1 MGDNADPKGGSHITM
16 ITSENLN
23 VLLKIVLKLIMKN
36 VSIAEAEWMARIAMI
51 STPII
56 INTSEELLKDPFLP
70 LMEKIRTTTT
80 KMFEKEENLRGYL
93 KAAADDA
100 SQIEGE
106 IQEEWNLIARDIY
119 AFYPLMIKYVD
130 LQRTHWIRN
139 NVEEAEVIY
148 NSAGEIFNIMKQSTY
163 FKREELNF
171 ISTNELDPMS
181 LIMPGN
187 PRTRQP
193 VAAESEE
200 SAASAKKK
208 KGKKAGGSKSDA
220 SSLLVVALKR
230 LLPVGLNL
238 FAGKEQELVQHC
250 KDKFLSEV
258 EEEEILEFCKNQIT
272 LPNKYDPSDALC
284 WQHHLYSTLGSK
296 QVVPA
301 EQMKPE
307 DLELLVNRIVS
318 MGKVLYGLHIIDHPS
333 IGGGK
338 GSEPKVVS
346 IQRKRAVIACF
357 RQTSLHSLPKHAAI
371 NLFLRTYT
379 DLWLNDENAGELPDD
394 DLYMAYADIMAKS
407 CGGGEEEGGEEEE
420 EGEGPSL
427 QEQEIE
433 KMRLEFNQGRL
444 AERGVAEMVLN
455 NITAGKGVASDMID
469 KTLGLGI
476 AILEGGNLDIQTR
489 MLDILKD
496 KKESGFFISL
506 SGFLASASVLNLD
519 AFERNTKAEGLGV
532 GPDGPAGEK
541 NMHDADFTTSLL
553 RFLQLTGE
561 GHNNDWQNYL
571 RNQPGNPTIVN
582 LVICIVDYLLR
593 LQESIMDFYW
603 YYSRKE
609 LIDPA
614 GQANFFTAI
623 GVASQVFNTI
633 TEIIQGPCVGNQQ
646 ALAMSRLWDAVGG
659 FLFLFA
665 HLQEKLSKNASQ
677 VDLLKDI
684 LNLQADMVVMLLSM
698 LEGNVLN
705 GTIGKQMVDTLVE
718 STSNVELIL
727 NYFKLFLILPSDEEM
742 DVNGDGTITSREMKE
757 RLSAT
762 KNYSEEEIEF
772 LLCCTEE
779 DHEGKIDYA
788 AFKETYYE
796 PSKAIGFNMA
806 VLLTNLSEH
815 MTNDPRLAK
824 FLETAASVLNFFES
838 FLGRIEIKT
847 ADKVERVYF
856 EIDEA
861 NIEEWEK
868 PQIRESKNAF
878 FHTCISEGEG
888 ERMEQFVDFCEDA
901 IFEMQISTA
910 LSGDDGEV
918 AKVKK
923 EMTIPGEDE
932 PTGIIQP
939 LKENIALGLEQAK
952 TAAMLL
958 SPANLSLMA
967 AKAKNMTALEKAL
980 ALITGVF
987 WVIYGIGMVA
997 LWFNQKIF
1005 GTVLYLM
1012 RGLGKQEVKKE
1023 KVAVE
1028 EVIAPPPPENIDPVA
1043 VVAGQDPTD
1052 AFASSL

>member
-1 MGDNADPKGGSHITM
+1 MS
-16 ITSENLN
+16 
-23 VLLKIVLKLIMKN
+23 LIM
-36 VSIAEAEWMARIAMI
+36 
-51 STPII
+51 P
-56 INTSEELLKDPFLP
+56 
-70 LMEKIRTTTT
+70 
-80 KMFEKEENLRGYL
+80 G
-93 KAAADDA
+93 
-100 SQIEGE
+100 
-106 IQEEWNLIARDIY
+106 
-119 AFYPLMIKYVD
+119 
-130 LQRTHWIRN
+130 QRTLWIRN
-139 NVEEAEVIY
+139 NVEEAEHIY
-148 NSAGEIFNIMKQSTY
+148 NAAGEIFNVMKQSSY

-193 VAAESEE
+193 IAAESAE

-208 KGKKAGGSKSDA
+208 KGKKAAGSKADA

-250 KDKFLSEV
+250 KDKFLSQC

-272 LPNKYDPSDALC
+272 LPNKYDPSDELC

-296 QVVPA
+296 ACVSA
-301 EQMKPE
+301 EEMKPE
-307 DLELLVNRIVS
+307 DLELLVQRIVS
-318 MGKVLYGLHIIDHPS
+318 MGKVLFGLHIIDHPS
-333 IGGGK
+333 VAGGK

-346 IQRKRAVIACF
+346 IQRKQAVIACF

-379 DLWLNDENAGELPDD
+379 DLWLNSENSGQEVIIDHLTMTFEEAEMKKSEPEEEAAAADQLTQLIHMFSQAAGGLSGELEDD
-394 DLYMAYADIMAKS
+394 ELYMAYADIMAKS

-420 EGEGPSL
+420 EGEGPTL
-427 QEQEIE
+427 AEQEIE
-433 KMRLEFNQGRL
+433 NMRLEFNQGRL

-455 NITAGKGVASDMID
+455 NITAS
-469 KTLGLGI
+469 TGI

-496 KKESGFFISL
+496 KKESGFFISV
-506 SGFLASASVLNLD
+506 SGLLASASVLNLD

-541 NMHDADFTTSLL
+541 NMHDAEFSTSLL
-553 RFLQLTGE
+553 RFLQLTSE

-582 LVICIVDYLLR
+582 LVICFVDYLLR

-677 VDLLKDI
+677 VDLLKEI

-718 STSNVELIL
+718 STANVELIL
-727 NYFKLFLILPSDEEM
+727 NYFKLFLSLPSEEDMDE
-742 DVNGDGTITSREMKE
+742 NGDGTFTPREMKD
-757 RLSAT
+757 RLEAT
-762 KNYSEEEIEF
+762 KNYTREEIDF
-772 LLCCTEE
+772 LLGCCEE
-779 DHEGKIDYA
+779 NHDGKIDYA

-796 PSKAIGFNMA
+796 PSKTIGFNLA

-824 FLETAASVLNFFES
+824 FLETAASVLNFFEA

-847 ADKVERVYF
+847 EDKVERVYF

-878 FHTCISEGEG
+878 FHICISEGEG

-901 IFEMQISTA
+901 IFEMQISTS
-910 LSGDDGEV
+910 LSADDGEV
-918 AKVKK
+918 AKVAKVAT
-923 EMTIPGEDE
+923 MPGEDE

-939 LKENIALGLEQAK
+939 LKENIALGLENNK
-952 TAAMLL
+952 LGILML
-958 SPANLSLMA
+958 SPANISA
-967 AKAKNMTALEKAL
+967 GIAKLKT
-980 ALITGVF
+980 TGQRKHSHTNVF
-987 WVIYGIGMVA
+987 HDFAGSHC
-997 LWFNQKIF
+997 
-1005 GTVLYLM
+1005 
-1012 RGLGKQEVKKE
+1012 
-1023 KVAVE
+1023 
-1028 EVIAPPPPENIDPVA
+1028 APRD
-1043 VVAGQDPTD
+1043 
-1052 AFASSL
+1052 SSPQCF

>member
-1 MGDNADPKGGSHITM
+1 
-16 ITSENLN
+16 
-23 VLLKIVLKLIMKN
+23 
-36 VSIAEAEWMARIAMI
+36 
-51 STPII
+51 
-56 INTSEELLKDPFLP
+56 
-70 LMEKIRTTTT
+70 
-80 KMFEKEENLRGYL
+80 
-93 KAAADDA
+93 
-100 SQIEGE
+100 
-106 IQEEWNLIARDIY
+106 
-119 AFYPLMIKYVD
+119 
-130 LQRTHWIRN
+130 
-139 NVEEAEVIY
+139 
-148 NSAGEIFNIMKQSTY
+148 
-163 FKREELNF
+163 
-171 ISTNELDPMS
+171 
-181 LIMPGN
+181 
-187 PRTRQP
+187 
-193 VAAESEE
+193 
-200 SAASAKKK
+200 
-208 KGKKAGGSKSDA
+208 
-220 SSLLVVALKR
+220 
-230 LLPVGLNL
+230 
-238 FAGKEQELVQHC
+238 
-250 KDKFLSEV
+250 
-258 EEEEILEFCKNQIT
+258 LEFCKNQIT

-296 QVVPA
+296 QVVLA
-301 EQMKPE
+301 EDMKPE
-307 DLELLVNRIVS
+307 ELELLVNRIVS
-318 MGKVLYGLHIIDHPS
+318 MGKVLFGLHIIDHPS
-333 IGGGK
+333 IAGGK

-379 DLWLNDENAGELPDD
+379 DLWLNDENAGQEVIIDHLTMTFEEAEMKKSEAEEEAAAADQLSQLIHMFSQSAIMERAGELPDD

-407 CGGGEEEGGEEEE
+407 CGGGEEEGEEEE
-420 EGEGPSL
+420 EGEGPTL

-496 KKESGFFISL
+496 KKESGFFISV
-506 SGFLASASVLNLD
+506 SGLLASASVLNLD

-541 NMHDADFTTSLL
+541 NMHDAEFTTSLL

-742 DVNGDGTITSREMKE
+742 DENGDGTITSREMKE
-757 RLSAT
+757 RLTAT
-762 KNYSEEEIEF
+762 KNYSAEEIEF
-772 LLCCTEE
+772 LILCTEE

-796 PSKAIGFNMA
+796 PSKAIGFNIA

-824 FLETAASVLNFFES
+824 FLETAASVLNFFEA

-901 IFEMQISTA
+901 IFEMQISTSLTA
-910 LSGDDGEV
+910 GDDEV
-918 AKVKK
+918 QK
-923 EMTIPGEDE
+923 EKAAPVMPGDDE
-932 PTGIIQP
+932 PRGIIAP
-939 LKENIALGLEQAK
+939 LKENIAFGVE
-952 TAAMLL
+952 TATKLL
-958 SPANLSLMA
+958 SPANISA
-967 AKAKNMTALEKAL
+967 GIAQVQKMTALEKVL
-980 ALITGVF
+980 GLFTVLFYIV
-987 WVIYGIGMVA
+987 YGIGLA
-997 LWFNQKIF
+997 TLWLNTKVG
-1005 GTVLYLM
+1005 GTVLHLM
-1012 RGLGKQEVKKE
+1012 RGKPKEEPKKE
-1023 KVAVE
+1023 EDTSATQKKAKTAE
-1028 EVIAPPPPENIDPVA
+1028 EVEIDPLA
-1043 VVAGQDPTD
+1043 VVASQDPSS
-1052 AFASSL
+1052 AFASSMGVSENLEQIAKEKAEKEELAAQVEAAMLAADEAKKKKAASTAGAAPSFDIGKYMKKLTSFLARNFFSNQVFCLGYCLPYQLYASLLQSFPN